1 MSRINEEPKSTQSEK
16 LSEIECVGTDVSE
29 ESRSNS
35 SESSSGDYVDFEDID
50 KNVFESLPDDIKYEI
65 MTEHRAKLKERK
77 KQSFCEFPQNS
88 EEFSNYQVKL
98 LSKKGAILNQISDLK
113 KSIKSSYSGKR
124 KFNFPA

>member
-1 MSRINEEPKSTQSEK
+1 MSRTNEEVKSTQSEK
-16 LSEIECVGTDVSE
+16 LSEIEVGTDVSE
-29 ESRSNS
+29 DSRSNS
-35 SESSSGDYVDFEDID
+35 SESSGDYVGFEDID

-88 EEFSNYQVKL
+88 EEFSSYQVKL

-113 KSIKSSYSGKR
+113 KSIRSSYSGR
-124 KFNFPA
+124 QKFNFPV